1 MGKWKYFTDDEVI
14 GLQDPMV
21 AKLDLARCYAGFP
34 IVLTSLS
41 RTPEHN
47 AAVGGTPDSSHL
59 KGIAVDIRRPI
70 GEFEVLKLVWA
81 LGLAGFRRVL
91 IYTKHIHADMDETKP
106 QPICVWMGE
115 SH

>member
-1 MGKWKYFTDDEVI
+1 MGKWKYFADDEVT
-14 GLQDPMV
+14 GLTDQIVTM
-21 AKLDLARCYAGFP
+21 LDLARCYAGFP
-34 IVLTSLS
+34 VVLTSPA

-47 AAVGGTPDSSHL
+47 AEVGGVPNSSHE
-59 KGIAVDIRRPI
+59 KGIGVDIRRPI
-70 GEFEVLKLVWA
+70 GEFELLKLIWA

-91 IYTKHIHADMDETKP
+91 IYTKHIHVDIDEEKP